1 VPDLPRSHLLAYALA
16 AVIVL
21 ALGTREVLHAR
32 AADAPPAKP
41 VAIGVERDAPPEG
54 GGRVVVHVAGAVRR
68 PGVYELSRGA
78 RVDDA
83 VQRAGGARPRA
94 DLSQLNLAAELED
107 GRQVLVPLR
116 APATAGGTGA
126 ASGAAVAGAAVAGAS
141 VPGGPPAAPV
151 NLNSATL
158 EQLDALPGVGPATAQ
173 KILGYRDANNGFSD
187 VEELG
192 QVPGIGDVR
201 MAALRELVTV

>member
-1 VPDLPRSHLLAYALA
+1 VSDLPRSHLLAYALA
-16 AVIVL
+16 AVLVL
-21 ALGTREVLHAR
+21 VLGTRQVLHAR
-32 AADAPPAKP
+32 AADAPAAKP
-41 VAIGVERDAPPEG
+41 VAIGVARGGGTE

-68 PGVYELSRGA
+68 PGVYTLTRGT

-83 VQRAGGARPRA
+83 VRRAGGARRRA

-107 GRQVLVPLR
+107 GRQVLVPVR
-116 APATAGGTGA
+116 PARGGG
-126 ASGAAVAGAAVAGAS
+126 GAAVAGGAAGDGGAL
-141 VPGGPPAAPV
+141 GTGPPPPV
-151 NLNSATL
+151 NLNSATM

-173 KILGYRDANNGFSD
+173 RILDYREANNGFSD

>member
-1 VPDLPRSHLLAYALA
+1 MPDLPRSHLLAYALA

-83 VQRAGGARPRA
+83 VRRAGGARPRA

-116 APATAGGTGA
+116 APATAGGTDS
-126 ASGAAVAGAAVAGAS
+126 ASGTAVAGAS
-141 VPGGPPAAPV
+141 VPGGPPAVPV

>member
-1 VPDLPRSHLLAYALA
+1 MPDLPRSHLLAYALA

-116 APATAGGTGA
+116 APATAGGTDS
-126 ASGAAVAGAAVAGAS
+126 ASGTAVAGAS

>member
-1 VPDLPRSHLLAYALA
+1 MPDLPRSHLLAYALA

-32 AADAPPAKP
+32 AADAPLAKP

-116 APATAGGTGA
+116 APATAGGTDS
-126 ASGAAVAGAAVAGAS
+126 ASGTAVAGAS

-173 KILGYRDANNGFSD
+173 KILGYREANHGFSD

>member
-1 VPDLPRSHLLAYALA
+1 MPDLPRSHLLAYALA
-16 AVIVL
+16 TVIVL

-68 PGVYELSRGA
+68 PGVYELPRGA

-126 ASGAAVAGAAVAGAS
+126 ASGTAVAGAS

>member
-1 VPDLPRSHLLAYALA
+1 MPDLPRSHLLAYALA

-116 APATAGGTGA
+116 APATAGGTDS
-126 ASGAAVAGAAVAGAS
+126 ASGTAVAGAS
-141 VPGGPPAAPV
+141 VPGGPPAVPV

>member
-1 VPDLPRSHLLAYALA
+1 MPDLPRSHLLAYALA

-21 ALGTREVLHAR
+21 ALGTWEVLHAR

-116 APATAGGTGA
+116 APATAGGTDS
-126 ASGAAVAGAAVAGAS
+126 ASGTAVAGAS